1 MEALGAAASITQFV
15 LLSLKCVK
23 EAHDALSQYKDGPDI
38 LKRLRNDL
46 LCAQNILETL
56 RHSANVPAN
65 PVLDA
70 HIQQSIGGIC
80 SIAEHLVKL
89 QATPGDNGGKR
100 LWKHL
105 KIVLSENDMNRIRS
119 ELAQIVNNLN
129 VRLSVLSLNTVS
141 GIMDETQQ
149 VRQQMTTMDA
159 LLQSHYQLQTAGF
172 QAVENNLLT
181 THNEH
186 HIDYQNR
193 LTSIQQALDSTSSI
207 SVSRFT
213 DMRSL
218 LNEIKDL
225 VVSEGKATRDASASN
240 NVDSDSTRN
249 EPQNSAILESIERLG
264 ALINAKRESCNVY
277 AEEDDLADSAI
288 EDLQD
293 LLTAIR
299 REKHFKIEKE
309 MLDGLRRFSR
319 SFGQYEVS
327 INSRNNGSRQVTGR
341 ILDQE
346 RTHKQADI
354 GLGQMSLMIH
364 KRKRTLST
372 EDERDTTGMAKGHLT
387 DYNMSLTFLPNGSRN
402 HHMLMATI
410 TQREI
415 LAGSIASV
423 SQLQVNR
430 VLPSN
435 SPVFKL
441 VKQGKIE
448 ELCQLFQSGKA
459 SLRDH
464 DEAGSSL
471 LFYSLEQPEMCKFL
485 LEEGLDVDHVAYEKG
500 ALFTPEVYGWNDT
513 VIPDQHLKRIN
524 ACRKLLLNAGADPT
538 YKDPNNEGSKSFL
551 DTVRALPDR
560 VVQDTIDFA
569 WNSGLVTPF
578 ASFRDWTNYEGMSTF
593 LNACTHFKI
602 SVDILKHLVAMGANV
617 YDRSSKGETCLHLLV
632 NHTPPETEIIA
643 RLECLAYLL
652 QQGAD
657 PYARDN
663 EGNTPSSI
671 AYSMMGH
678 RDTIDGTLGD
688 VWDAALHTSGFDL
701 SHFRKT
707 FRRRP
712 RYDYSFYT
720 RQMFEELWR
729 GREDQC
735 PYWDD
740 EPWPPLGPGERNSDH
755 DSDINSYGCVSD
767 FDVSDDGDQSEEDD
781 EEDEDGGALL

>member
-89 QATPGDNGGKR
+89 QATPGDNG
-100 LWKHL
+100 
-105 KIVLSENDMNRIRS
+105 
-119 ELAQIVNNLN
+119 
-129 VRLSVLSLNTVS
+129 
-141 GIMDETQQ
+141 
-149 VRQQMTTMDA
+149 
-159 LLQSHYQLQTAGF
+159 
-172 QAVENNLLT
+172 
-181 THNEH
+181 
-186 HIDYQNR
+186 DYQNR

-560 VVQDTIDFA
+560 VDTIDFA